1 MYNIIFNILYIYDIF
16 IIVSTS
22 ISIIAVAVFVT
33 PHLFSLLLSPYLCW
47 CFSCHIGVR
56 LIVAAIVVNLVALS
70 LLLHHCFVLFNT
82 YQVSSCFQ
90 CYHCYFCVIVIS
102 IVLLLLLFFFFFVV
116 ANIFYYYNYCGMSVI
131 VIIGF
136 RGVVAIIII
145 IGFIKL
151 LLLIFHIALSFFM
164 FF

>member
-56 LIVAAIVVNLVALS
+56 LIVAAIVVNLVALP

-102 IVLLLLLFFFFFVV
+102 IVLLLLLLFFFVV

-131 VIIGF
+131 VIIGV